1 MQYSALIRPQVR
13 QLGEGEHLSLVRG
26 FVSKIVGISV
36 TLVCVFTLLASG
48 DAAAEITCPDG
59 FVAEGFDS
67 NDDGVIEDIETA
79 CVPDLGDDS
88 TPTTTTPGGTTLT
101 AESFNELINVSSLHR
116 GHSTVLRLYWAVLD
130 REPDVEGALFWLN
143 GYNSGEWPI
152 RRISAYFA
160 TSPEFVGKYGAELSN
175 AEFVTVVYRNVLSR
189 DPDVEGY
196 GYWLGA
202 VDAGM
207 AREEM
212 VLLISNAPEFVDSH
226 VLPSDTRTDTGP
238 LG

>member
-1 MQYSALIRPQVR
+1 MRTTRVLNSV
-13 QLGEGEHLSLVRG
+13 
-26 FVSKIVGISV
+26 ISMRAA
-36 TLVCVFTLLASG
+36 ASG
-48 DAAAEITCPDG
+48 LVLAVVLGLAGAVAGASLDPDLAYADCIINRELILNDMG
-59 FVAEGFDS
+59 DIVDIIVTEDCSGDTSPA
-67 NDDGVIEDIETA
+67 DDGQ
-79 CVPDLGDDS
+79 PDY
-88 TPTTTTPGGTTLT
+88 T
-101 AESFNELINVSSLHR
+101 AESFAELIQESSLHR

-152 RRISAYFA
+152 RRISGYFA

-175 AEFVTVVYRNVLSR
+175 AEFVTVVYRNVLDR

-202 VDAGM
+202 VDGGM

-226 VLPSDTRTDTGP
+226 VLPSDVRADTGA